1 MKQSSHTSATAY
13 AKYINPSFVKLLG
26 TLGFGRVYER
36 AEGVYVWDVDGKR
49 YLDCLAGFGSVNI
62 GHNHPELLAHLHQL
76 LDSKVMNFCHV
87 GPAQG
92 AAQLAEKFAELLPA
106 PLEISL
112 FANGGA
118 EAVEA
123 ALKLARIATGRKDF
137 ISCEGGFHGT
147 SFGPLS
153 LMGTE
158 RLRMPFEPL
167 LEHCHQVPF
176 GDLDALRHQLETHH
190 PAAFLVEPIQGEA
203 GIILPPSGYL
213 HEAQKLCQQH
223 GTLLILDEIQTGLG
237 RTGSWFAF
245 QQDDMIPDILCLAKA
260 LSGGIAP
267 ISVAIT
273 SRALFNKAYG
283 KTDRF
288 DLHSSTYQGNAFS
301 CAAAYKTL
309 EIITEENLLIAS
321 KERGSQLLQ
330 GLQKRLQGHPLIR
343 DIRGRGLLVGIEL
356 GATGRNLLDKLAP
369 DLVDDVSEIMFGQWL
384 AVKLLEAGILCQPAS
399 SRWNVLR
406 LEPPLT
412 ISAEEIAHVINTVGE
427 VLQQY
432 QSVIPVIADV
442 TKRIGSQ
449 WWSGW
454 KF

>member
-1 MKQSSHTSATAY
+1 MKQGTHAITNAY
-13 AKYINPSFVKLLG
+13 AKYINPAFVKLLG

-36 AEGVYVWDVDGKR
+36 AQGVWLWDVDGKA

-62 GHNHPELLAHLHQL
+62 GHNHPQLLAHLHQL
-76 LDSKVMNFCHV
+76 LDTQPMHFCHV

-92 AAQLAEKFAELLPA
+92 AAQLAQALAELLPA

-112 FANGGA
+112 FASGGA

-123 ALKLARIATGRKDF
+123 ALKLARVATGKRDF
-137 ISCEGGFHGT
+137 IACQGGYHGT
-147 SFGPLS
+147 SFGTLS

-158 RLRMPFEPL
+158 RMRVPFEPL
-167 LEHCHQVPF
+167 LANCHQVPF
-176 GDLDALRHQLETHH
+176 GDLDALREMLKTQQA
-190 PAAFLVEPIQGEA
+190 AAFLVEPIQGE
-203 GIILPPSGYL
+203 GGVILPPSGYL
-213 HEAQKLCQQH
+213 REAQALCKQH

-245 QQDDMIPDILCLAKA
+245 QQEDMIPDILCLAKA

-273 SRALFNKAYG
+273 SAALFNKAYG
-283 KTDRF
+283 KPDRF

-301 CAAAYKTL
+301 CAAACKTL
-309 EIITEENLLIAS
+309 DIIAQENLIAAS
-321 KERGSQLLQ
+321 KQRGIQLMQ
-330 GLQKRLQGHPLIR
+330 GLQQRLQGHPLVR
-343 DIRGRGLLVGIEL
+343 EVRGRGLLVGIEF
-356 GATGRNLLDKLAP
+356 GATGSNWIDKLAP
-369 DLVDDVSEIMFGQWL
+369 VLVDSVSEIMFGQWI

-406 LEPPLT
+406 IEPPLT
-412 ISAEEIAHVINTVGE
+412 ISEQEITQVINTVGD
-427 VLQQY
+427 VLDQY
-432 QSVIPVIADV
+432 QSITPIIADV
-442 TKRIGSQ
+442 TRRIGSQ
-449 WWSGW
+449 WRNEW